1 VKFGAPLRRY
11 FGRIHIEARL
21 TIPSL
26 DAVRSSGVDSDH
38 IRPIFETFPINDLT
52 SDDTIDREVRSGGY
66 AFLREDGS
74 LSMELHDRP
83 LKSISRGLQLSPAV
97 GRLRPSVS
105 SDSGPQ
111 PRFQIATIAR
121 SRRRPAGPW
130 ACRTDRRV
138 GARAST
144 GGPAPNVNAELH
156 RLRPI
161 WFRPTQGGR
170 IPNSL
175 RLSSWFW
182 HHEYM
187 AKLALTIELDE
198 DVILA
203 ARAEASRK
211 GQSEAAVVERALRE
225 HLAHQG
231 SVTDEVWERN
241 RDAALGEEE
250 ALTLAYGE
258 AFPAP
263 GPGSEIA
270 QSSVRDA
277 EAGNSNP
284 PFPTTG

>member
-1 VKFGAPLRRY
+1 
-11 FGRIHIEARL
+11 
-21 TIPSL
+21 
-26 DAVRSSGVDSDH
+26 
-38 IRPIFETFPINDLT
+38 
-52 SDDTIDREVRSGGY
+52 
-66 AFLREDGS
+66 
-74 LSMELHDRP
+74 
-83 LKSISRGLQLSPAV
+83 
-97 GRLRPSVS
+97 
-105 SDSGPQ
+105 
-111 PRFQIATIAR
+111 
-121 SRRRPAGPW
+121 
-130 ACRTDRRV
+130 
-138 GARAST
+138 
-144 GGPAPNVNAELH
+144 
-156 RLRPI
+156 
-161 WFRPTQGGR
+161 
-170 IPNSL
+170 
-175 RLSSWFW
+175 
-182 HHEYM
+182 M